1 MNHAVVHYHEIAL
14 KGKNRPLFVRK
25 LVENIRGALKDLP
38 LRWVE
43 GVGGGVLLTF
53 GNPVSSEAV
62 AERLR
67 WVFGIA
73 NFSLGSLG
81 SRDLDSLKQEIARA
95 LDGRELQSF
104 RVRTR
109 RSDKSFP
116 QNSMEV
122 DRELGKC
129 LVDRFHWPVQL
140 EDPELTVH
148 VEIAPKKTFF
158 SFEKIA
164 GPGGLPVGISGRV
177 MTLISG
183 GIDSPV
189 AAYRM
194 MQRGCMVDFVHFHSY
209 PFLSKASIEK
219 VEELIPLFQRHQK
232 TISLFLVPFGEIQQ
246 EVVAKAPEPLR
257 VILYRRLMAR
267 IAERLAKKQKALALV
282 TGESLGQ
289 VASQTLENLRAI
301 EQSVEIP
308 IFRPLIGMDKI
319 EIENSA
325 RKIGTYEISI
335 QEDQDC
341 CQLFIPKNPTTKAHW
356 RSLEQAEKSLDIE
369 GLTQQG
375 IDRTILKKFS
385 C

>member
-1 MNHAVVHYHEIAL
+1 MVHYHEIAL

-25 LVENIRGALKDLP
+25 LVENIRSALKNLS

-43 GVGGGVLLTF
+43 GVGGGALLTF
-53 GNPVSSEAV
+53 GNEVSLERV

-73 NFSLGSLG
+73 NFSLGYLG
-81 SRDLDSLKQEIARA
+81 SRDLDSLKLEIAGA
-95 LDGRELQSF
+95 LDGRGFRSF

-109 RSDKSFP
+109 RSDKSFSK
-116 QNSMEV
+116 NSMEV
-122 DRELGKC
+122 DRELGKY
-129 LVDRFHWPVQL
+129 LVEKFHWPVQL
-140 EDPELTVH
+140 KDPELTVH

-194 MQRGCMVDFVHFHSY
+194 MQRGCTADFVHFHSY

-232 TISLFLVPFGEIQQ
+232 TIHLFLVPFGEIQQ

-257 VILYRRLMAR
+257 VVLYRRLMAR
-267 IAERLAKKQKALALV
+267 IAERLAEKQRALALV

-301 EQSVEIP
+301 ERSVEIP
-308 IFRPLIGMDKI
+308 IFRPLVGMDKI

-341 CQLFIPKNPTTKAHW
+341 CQLFMPRNPTTQA
-356 RSLEQAEKSLDIE
+356 RLTALEQAERNLNVE
-369 GLTQQG
+369 NLVQQG
-375 IDRTILKKFS
+375 IDRATLKKF
-385 C
+385 